1 MEPKKRGVESLET
14 YNSKK
19 NISKQD
25 EIQLKEKTKNLSIK
39 EGINYSIMDGA
50 GLRYISPYAL
60 SLGAN
65 NHQIGLLT
73 SIPSLIGNFS
83 QLLTSKLIEKH
94 SRKKIIL
101 FGVFMQALMWLPLL
115 IIGYLYFFK
124 DLKSSLIVNLVI
136 LIYTLITFF
145 GAFASPAWNS
155 LMRDVVDKDSG
166 KYFGKRNK
174 ITGLVVLIVM
184 LISGLILNFFKQKD
198 DIILGFAILLGIAL
212 ISRLISA
219 RLISRHY
226 EPPLKLENGY
236 YFSFISFLKQMWKNN
251 FGKFTLFSSLIMF
264 ATAISSPFFT
274 VYMLKDLN
282 LNYLIY
288 TLINLAS
295 PLSTLLFMPIW
306 GKIIDRFGNL
316 RVLRWTGA
324 LIPLIPFLW
333 VISAFIIPLPPNFLF
348 SYLIIIELFS
358 GIVWAGFNLT
368 SVTFIY
374 DAVSKQR
381 LALCVAYYNILSGI
395 GVFVGATLGGL
406 FSSWDIHFLGMNTV
420 LLIFL
425 ISAVARL
432 IVYLL
437 MIPKIKE
444 VREVEQYKKGEFKKE
459 VREQLKN
466 EIRSVI
472 FPFNSKF
479 GIYTSKQT

>member
-1 MEPKKRGVESLET
+1 MEQQKRGIELSESS
-14 YNSKK
+14 NNKK
-19 NISKQD
+19 NISKQE
-25 EIQLKEKTKNLSIK
+25 EIELKEKTKNLSIK
-39 EGINYSIMDGA
+39 EGINYSVMDGA

-83 QLLTSKLIEKH
+83 QLLTTKLIEKY

-101 FGVFMQALMWLPLL
+101 FGVLMQALMWLPLL
-115 IIGYLYFFK
+115 IVGYLYFFK
-124 DLKSSLIVNLVI
+124 NFESSLSVNLVI

-145 GAFASPAWNS
+145 GSFASPAWNS
-155 LMRDVVDKDSG
+155 LMRDVVDKESG

-174 ITGLVVLIVM
+174 IIGTVVLGVM
-184 LISGLILNFFKQKD
+184 LVAGLILNFFKQKNE
-198 DIILGFAILLGIAL
+198 IFFGFAILLSVSL

-219 RLISRHY
+219 RLVSYHY
-226 EPPLKLENGY
+226 EPELKLEKGY
-236 YFSFISFLKQMWKNN
+236 YFGFVSFLKQMRKNN
-251 FGKFTLFSSLIMF
+251 FGKFTLFISLIMF
-264 ATAISSPFFT
+264 ATSIASPFFT

-282 LNYLIY
+282 LSYLIY
-288 TLINLAS
+288 TLITVAG
-295 PLSTLLFMPIW
+295 PLSSLLFMPIW
-306 GKIIDRFGNL
+306 GKLADRFGNL

-324 LIPLIPFLW
+324 LIPLVPLLW
-333 VISAFIIPLPPNFLF
+333 FFSAFMTHLPSNFLF

-368 SVTFIY
+368 SITFMY

-395 GVFVGATLGGL
+395 GVFIGATLGGL
-406 FSSWDIHFLGMNTV
+406 FSSWNIHLLGINTV

-425 ISAVARL
+425 ISGLARL

-437 MIPKIKE
+437 IIPKIKE
-444 VREVEQYKKGEFKKE
+444 VREVEQYKKGEFKRE
-459 VREQLKN
+459 VGEQLKN
-466 EIRSVI
+466 EIKSVI
-472 FPFNSKF
+472 SPVYSKF
-479 GIYTSKQT
+479 GIYPTRQT